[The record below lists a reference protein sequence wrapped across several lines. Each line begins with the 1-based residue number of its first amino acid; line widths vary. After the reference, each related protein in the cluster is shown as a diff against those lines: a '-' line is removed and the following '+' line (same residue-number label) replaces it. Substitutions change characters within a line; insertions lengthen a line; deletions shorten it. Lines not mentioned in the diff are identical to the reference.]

1 MIDRRAFLSG
11 AAASRQKVRLI
22 AGPFAGF
29 SATVRQDDGRWI
41 WLRAAERLAV
51 ARVVPEVCA
60 GKGGGH
66 SKSDHR

>member
-29 SATVRQDDGRWI
+29 SATVRQDDGSWI
-41 WLRAAERLAV
+41 WLRLPSGWP
-51 ARVVPEVCA
+51 ARVAPEVCA